1 MARKDLA
8 IKRPLAM
15 NNRGKNKVDEA
26 AHNERAFDAV
36 RDMRSIFYTG
46 IDPRRRQE
54 MADSYMVQEDNN
66 AVANLSEQM
75 IHKEY
80 PRISWK
86 SNPFMDA
93 FEI

>member
-1 MARKDLA
+1 MKNLA
-8 IKRPLAM
+8 IKRPKAM
-15 NNRGKNKVDEA
+15 ENRGKSKADEA
-26 AHNERAFDAV
+26 VHDAQNFANV
-36 RDMRSIFYTG
+36 ASMNTIFYTG

-54 MADSYMVQEDNN
+54 MADSYMVNEDNN
-66 AVANLSEQM
+66 AMANLSETA

-80 PRISWK
+80 PRISYY

>member
-15 NNRGKNKVDEA
+15 ENRGKNKVDEA
-26 AHNERAFDAV
+26 VHNERAYDAV

-54 MADSYMVQEDNN
+54 KADSYMVAEDNN
-66 AVANLSEQM
+66 AIANLSERPIQ
-75 IHKEY
+75 KEY
-80 PRISWK
+80 PRISWY